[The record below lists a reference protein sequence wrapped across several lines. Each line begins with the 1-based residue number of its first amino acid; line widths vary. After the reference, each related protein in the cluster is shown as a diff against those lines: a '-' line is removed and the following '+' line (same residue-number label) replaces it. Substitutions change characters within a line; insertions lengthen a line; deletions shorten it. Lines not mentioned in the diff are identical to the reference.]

1 MNKPQC
7 EFLIVKIKDD
17 NQFSKRENMDIY
29 FDKKLFSVDLQI
41 DQYNK
46 QVNFVEY
53 EQVKKLLEDKHRMLN
68 RMLEVQNTLFR
79 FEEHLKNK
87 KKTLPEEIKQKTK
100 ELKEKTKV
108 YQEISKK
115 EQSEIKKIKK
125 AKLEMLKKDKPKLSL
140 SAIFKGK
147 K

>member
-1 MNKPQC
+1 MD
-7 EFLIVKIKDD
+7 LKI
-17 NQFSKRENMDIY
+17 NQAS
-29 FDKKLFSVDLQI
+29 
-41 DQYNK
+41 K

-53 EQVKKLLEDKHRMLN
+53 EEAKQLLEDRQRMLS

-100 ELKEKTKV
+100 ELKEKTKL
-108 YQEISKK
+108 YQAVSKK
-115 EQSEIKKIKK
+115 EESEVKRIKK
-125 AKLEMLKKDKPKLSL
+125 AKLELLKKDKPKLSL